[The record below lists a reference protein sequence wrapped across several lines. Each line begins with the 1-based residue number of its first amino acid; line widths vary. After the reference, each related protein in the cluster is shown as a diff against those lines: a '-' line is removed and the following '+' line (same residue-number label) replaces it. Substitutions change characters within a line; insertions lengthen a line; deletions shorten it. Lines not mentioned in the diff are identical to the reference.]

1 VGGELAGVGH
11 ELTAAVPQFP
21 PPAAD
26 PVRAAGLRRPAR
38 SRRAGIGH
46 RTRIAVF
53 ARSAL
58 YFGAIGAIYW
68 FLTYEVAGS
77 VLLAGSALASAFVAI
92 VLRLGL
98 RGEQRAA
105 DVPEIGPDGPF
116 GDETGRL
123 PAPTAAPLGVAFGLA
138 LVVLGLVFTG
148 ALVLAGAI
156 LVLLASRE
164 WLRSA
169 MAESTGAGRE

>member
-1 VGGELAGVGH
+1 MAE
-11 ELTAAVPQFP
+11 E
-21 PPAAD
+21 
-26 PVRAAGLRRPAR
+26 
-38 SRRAGIGH
+38 
-46 RTRIAVF
+46 IAVF
-53 ARSAL
+53 ARSAV
-58 YFGAIGAIYW
+58 YFGIIGAIYW

-77 VLLAGSALASAFVAI
+77 ILLVGSALASAFVAI

-98 RGEQRAA
+98 RGQDVAA
-105 DVPEIGPDGPF
+105 DASEVRPDGPF
-116 GDETGRL
+116 GDESGAL

-164 WLRSA
+164 WLRAA
-169 MAESTGAGRE
+169 MSESIP

>member
-1 VGGELAGVGH
+1 MAE
-11 ELTAAVPQFP
+11 EIT
-21 PPAAD
+21 
-26 PVRAAGLRRPAR
+26 
-38 SRRAGIGH
+38 
-46 RTRIAVF
+46 VF
-53 ARSAL
+53 ARSAV
-58 YFGAIGAIYW
+58 YFGVIGAAYW

-77 VLLAGSALASAFVAI
+77 MLLVGSALASASVAI

-98 RGEQRAA
+98 RGQDTVAA
-105 DVPEIGPDGPF
+105 DASEVRPDGPF
-116 GDETGRL
+116 GDEAGVL

-164 WLRSA
+164 WLRA
-169 MAESTGAGRE
+169 A

>member
-1 VGGELAGVGH
+1 MAEEV
-11 ELTAAVPQFP
+11 
-21 PPAAD
+21 
-26 PVRAAGLRRPAR
+26 
-38 SRRAGIGH
+38 
-46 RTRIAVF
+46 AVF
-53 ARSAL
+53 ARSAA

-77 VLLAGSALASAFVAI
+77 ILLVGSALASALVAI

-98 RGEQRAA
+98 RGA
-105 DVPEIGPDGPF
+105 DTVEGGASEIRPDGPF
-116 GDETGRL
+116 GDESGAL

-164 WLRSA
+164 WLRAA
-169 MAESTGAGRE
+169 MSEATEVDAGR

>member
-1 VGGELAGVGH
+1 MAE
-11 ELTAAVPQFP
+11 E
-21 PPAAD
+21 
-26 PVRAAGLRRPAR
+26 
-38 SRRAGIGH
+38 
-46 RTRIAVF
+46 IAVF
-53 ARSAL
+53 ARSAV
-58 YFGAIGAIYW
+58 YFGAIGAVYW

-77 VLLAGSALASAFVAI
+77 MLLVGSALASAFVAI

-98 RGEQRAA
+98 RGQDTVAA
-105 DVPEIGPDGPF
+105 APGASEVRPDGPF
-116 GDETGRL
+116 GDESGAL

-164 WLRSA
+164 WLRAA
-169 MAESTGAGRE
+169 MAESTGAGRDRPAPGSIRLSGHLHEEGPS

>member
-1 VGGELAGVGH
+1 MAE
-11 ELTAAVPQFP
+11 E
-21 PPAAD
+21 
-26 PVRAAGLRRPAR
+26 
-38 SRRAGIGH
+38 
-46 RTRIAVF
+46 IAVF
-53 ARSAL
+53 ARSAV
-58 YFGAIGAIYW
+58 YFGAIGAVYW
-68 FLTYEVAGS
+68 VLTYEVAGS
-77 VLLAGSALASAFVAI
+77 MLLIGSALASAFVAI

-98 RGEQRAA
+98 RGRDTVVA
-105 DVPEIGPDGPF
+105 DASEVGPDGPF
-116 GDETGRL
+116 GDESGVL

-169 MAESTGAGRE
+169 SAGWTEPDGGGQE

>member
-1 VGGELAGVGH
+1 MAE
-11 ELTAAVPQFP
+11 E
-21 PPAAD
+21 
-26 PVRAAGLRRPAR
+26 
-38 SRRAGIGH
+38 
-46 RTRIAVF
+46 IAVF
-53 ARSAL
+53 ARSAV
-58 YFGAIGAIYW
+58 YFGVIGAVYW

-77 VLLAGSALASAFVAI
+77 MLLVGSALASAFVAI

-98 RGEQRAA
+98 RGQQTVAA
-105 DVPEIGPDGPF
+105 DASEVRPDGPF
-116 GDETGRL
+116 GDESGVL

-164 WLRSA
+164 WLRAA
-169 MAESTGAGRE
+169 MSESIQ